1 MLCSIASSTA
11 AASNSKSTSNWLQRL
26 HSSRGLSVPVH
37 HHLDHFLSSDPSP
50 DPTTVPDPSLNL
62 PLTVLRS
69 EAPDL
74 PSLGTAL
81 DEKQK
86 IFDLVGGGLAELFV
100 MEGPAGIKAKKSAR
114 KQPNPRVC
122 IPSVSDS
129 IDGCREPP
137 AASPPSS
144 ADNSVAEAKKSRT
157 KMRRKRGTARG
168 STDLDLSA
176 CSRTDVTV
184 IDTSH
189 PGWKSE
195 KVIFRNG
202 NMWKVRDKKVWNLN
216 RKKRRLG
223 VVGRLGNDRQK
234 EQPLP
239 GPKIPASMELS
250 VPIEQ
255 IASRLLPLDHSGMAF
270 KSEITDN
277 IFWKEAIFN
286 VDIARAYG
294 MD

>member
-1 MLCSIASSTA
+1 MLCSVATSTA

-26 HSSRGLSVPVH
+26 HSSHDLSVPVH
-37 HHLDHFLSSDPSP
+37 RHLDHFLSSDPSP
-50 DPTTVPDPSLNL
+50 DPTTLPDPSLKL
-62 PLTVLRS
+62 PLTVLCS

-74 PSLGTAL
+74 PSLVTAL

-86 IFDLVGGGLAELFV
+86 IFDIVGGGLAELFV
-100 MEGPAGIKAKKSAR
+100 MEGPAGIKAKKSAW
-114 KQPNPRVC
+114 KQPNPRAC

-137 AASPPSS
+137 MASPPSN
-144 ADNSVAEAKKSRT
+144 ADNSVVEAKKSRT
-157 KMRRKRGTARG
+157 KMCRKRGTARG
-168 STDLDLSA
+168 STDSDLSA

-189 PGWKSE
+189 PGWKSK

-223 VVGRLGNDRQK
+223 VVG
-234 EQPLP
+234 
-239 GPKIPASMELS
+239 
-250 VPIEQ
+250 
-255 IASRLLPLDHSGMAF
+255 
-270 KSEITDN
+270 
-277 IFWKEAIFN
+277 
-286 VDIARAYG
+286 
-294 MD
+294 

>member
-1 MLCSIASSTA
+1 
-11 AASNSKSTSNWLQRL
+11 
-26 HSSRGLSVPVH
+26 
-37 HHLDHFLSSDPSP
+37 
-50 DPTTVPDPSLNL
+50 
-62 PLTVLRS
+62 
-69 EAPDL
+69 
-74 PSLGTAL
+74 
-81 DEKQK
+81 
-86 IFDLVGGGLAELFV
+86 
-100 MEGPAGIKAKKSAR
+100 MEGPAAIKAKKSAR
-114 KQPNPRVC
+114 KQPNPRAC

-195 KVIFRNG
+195 KVIYRNG
-202 NMWKVRDKKVWNLN
+202 IMWKVRDKKVWNLN

-223 VVGRLGNDRQK
+223 VVGRLGNDKEK

-239 GPKIPASMELS
+239 GPKIPASTELS
-250 VPIEQ
+250 VPLEV
-255 IASRLLPLDHSGMAF
+255 R
-270 KSEITDN
+270 
-277 IFWKEAIFN
+277 
-286 VDIARAYG
+286 
-294 MD
+294 